1 MLNRKYLTLILMAVF
16 CATLCLCLVACQKPS
31 DSDDHTEA
39 SNTAPFEN
47 PTEEDTNM
55 KNEVTTAPEETMTE
69 EKGCGAS
76 LLGASTA
83 VAAALGYTL
92 LKKRKDD

>member
-16 CATLCLCLVACQKPS
+16 CATLCLCLVACQNPS

-69 EKGCGAS
+69 PELFKP
-76 LLGASTA
+76 
-83 VAAALGYTL
+83 
-92 LKKRKDD
+92 DPE